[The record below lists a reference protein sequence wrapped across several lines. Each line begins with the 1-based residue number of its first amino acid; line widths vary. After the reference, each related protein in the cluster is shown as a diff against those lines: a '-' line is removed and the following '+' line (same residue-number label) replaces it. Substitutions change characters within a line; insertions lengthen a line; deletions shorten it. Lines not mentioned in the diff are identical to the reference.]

1 MQVRDFALQVL
12 HGTTLAD
19 KLLSPEGLVDSAPG
33 EAITAPDLPGRP
45 PGWAPTSERV
55 PFPRPGDLERHPE
68 LRGRVLHFFAN
79 HELLAIEIM
88 ALMLVRLPDAPRSF
102 RRGLLH
108 TLSEEQ
114 SHLSLYLNRMSEL
127 GTEPGSVPVN
137 DFLWRSLST
146 IRDTADYG
154 ARMGLV
160 FEQANL
166 DHAKAWRGVFTNLG
180 DPHTAA
186 ILDQVWR
193 EEIGH
198 VRQGLRWFAAGQP
211 EGADL
216 WKCFEDHLE
225 PPLTP
230 ARAKGSPL
238 DIEGRRKAGL
248 SEDWIRQLR
257 LYRHSRGRP
266 PRVWWLSAEIESSIA
281 GSAPSKMG
289 AAVGEALQL
298 VPAVLASED
307 DVVLVQKRPS
317 TAFLEQ
323 WVATGLPL
331 PELTAVP
338 PEGFG
343 EHALATRTLGSLH
356 PWGWSPHT
364 CSVLE
369 PLGAAPWAEHAGH
382 AVGKHH
388 AVALRQQL
396 DLGPGAV
403 VDSES
408 DLLHHTAITS
418 GPVLWK
424 APWSTAGRGRRH
436 INTTPGEPD
445 LGWARR
451 VLRQQ
456 GHIVVEPWEDR
467 LLDFSVQLRVRKNG
481 SIEHGSPRRFY
492 TDRTGRYVG
501 ASLGRLQHGL
511 PNDLRRFV
519 YGDAQLQPTLKRTQE
534 AVGQLLAA
542 RGYTGWAGIDGMVVR
557 TPSGLA
563 LRPLVEVNTRL
574 TFGRVAD
581 QLAPRVAPS
590 SRGCLI
596 LIGPSEA
603 RRAGVESPNAVVQRW
618 PALEQEDAGWTRGV
632 VPLSDPNAQTSLLPA
647 VVIGR
652 DDQELEALV
661 ANVLPPSAGGADPA

>member
-12 HGTTLAD
+12 HGTTLTD
-19 KLLSPEGLVDSAPG
+19 KLLSVEGLVDTAPG
-33 EAITAPDLPGRP
+33 APITTPELPGRP
-45 PGWAPTSERV
+45 AGWAPTSERV

-79 HELLAIEIM
+79 HELLAIEVM
-88 ALMLVRLPDAPRSF
+88 ALMLLKLPEAPRSF

-108 TLSEEQ
+108 TLAEEQ
-114 SHLSLYLNRMSEL
+114 THLSLYLERMKEL

-137 DFLWRSLST
+137 DFLWRSLCT

-166 DHAKAWRGVFTNLG
+166 DHAKAWRGVFQDLG
-180 DPHTAA
+180 DPRTAA

-198 VRQGLRWFAAGQP
+198 VRQGLRWFSAGQP

-216 WKCFEDHLE
+216 WQCFTEHLE
-225 PPLTP
+225 TPLTP
-230 ARAKGSPL
+230 ARAKGAPL
-238 DIEGRRKAGL
+238 DVEGRRRAGL
-248 SEDWIRQLR
+248 SDEWIRQLR

-266 PRVWWLSAEIESSIA
+266 PRVWWLDPEIESSIA
-281 GSAPSKMG
+281 GSAPSRMG
-289 AAVGEALQL
+289 AAVGAALQL
-298 VPAVLASED
+298 VPAVLAAED

-317 TAFLEQ
+317 TAFLEH
-323 WVATGLPL
+323 WVSTGLPL
-331 PELTAVP
+331 PELVELP
-338 PEGFG
+338 PEGLHQ
-343 EHALATRTLGSLH
+343 HALATRTLGPLR

-364 CSVLE
+364 CEVLA
-369 PLGAAPWAEHAGH
+369 PLGASPWTEHAGH
-382 AVGKHH
+382 ALGKHQ
-388 AVALRQQL
+388 AVALRREL
-396 DLGPGAV
+396 DLGPGLV
-403 VDSES
+403 VSSEAE
-408 DLLHHTAITS
+408 LLQHTESTE

-424 APWSTAGRGRRH
+424 APWGTAGRGRRH
-436 INTTPGEPD
+436 IDSTPSEPD

-456 GHIVVEPWEDR
+456 GHVVVEPWEDR
-467 LLDFSVQLRVRKNG
+467 LLDFSVQLRVRAGG
-481 SIEHGSPRRFY
+481 SIELGSPRRFF

-501 ASLGRLQHGL
+501 ASLSRLQHGL
-511 PNDLRRFV
+511 SEELRRFV
-519 YGDAQLQPTLKRTQE
+519 YGEAALQATLKRTQQ
-534 AVGQLLAA
+534 AVGQQLAA

-557 TPSGLA
+557 TASGPA

-574 TFGRVAD
+574 TFGRVAEA
-581 QLAPRVAPS
+581 LAPRVAAS
-590 SRGCLI
+590 SRGCLV
-596 LIGPSEA
+596 LVGPSEA
-603 RRAGVESPNAVVQRW
+603 RRAAVESPNAVVQSW
-618 PALEQEDAGWTRGV
+618 PALEQNSAGWTRGV
-632 VPLSDPNAQTSLLPA
+632 VPLSDPNAPTSLLPV

-661 ANVLPPSAGGADPA
+661 ARVLPSSTGTADPA